1 VAFFR
6 NDTVNLLNL
15 HYGIHTLALS
25 GGGAFFGA
33 YLLRSGVPAPAVL
46 AALAAILAGR
56 FVIRPFVLLP
66 ARRFGLKPLVIVG
79 TLMTGLQ
86 YPLLAEVRGVG
97 WELVAL
103 CAIASAGDTLYWTCY
118 HAYFASLGD
127 ADHRGHQL
135 GAREAIAAI
144 VGIVGPL
151 ATGWTLTTLGP
162 RVAFDATAVV
172 LVLGALPILGTPN
185 VRVAAAAPG
194 ALRAAVLGV
203 LLFVADGW
211 IAAGFYFVW
220 QMALFLALGES
231 FTAYGGAM
239 ALAAL
244 VGAASGLL
252 LGRYIDAGHGERAV
266 WLAAGSLAAVIA
278 LRTGSST
285 DPVFAVVANAA
296 GALVPALYTP
306 TLMTAVYN
314 QAKGS
319 PCALRFHIATEGGWD
334 AGAAGACIAVAVLL
348 WAGAPI
354 WLGIALSLPG
364 AAAALALLRRYYRV
378 ARTARPSPATATG
391 IEASRQSRSER
402 SHRRAQKG
410 DPAATPTPAL
420 SPRLGAPARVGGAKG
435 VS

>member
-1 VAFFR
+1 VAFFC

-25 GGGAFFGA
+25 GGGTFFGA

-66 ARRFGLKPLVIVG
+66 ARRFGLKPLVIAG
-79 TLMTGLQ
+79 TVMTGLQ
-86 YPLLAEVRGVG
+86 YPLLAEVHGLG

-103 CAIASAGDTLYWTCY
+103 CAITSAGDTVYWTCY

-144 VGIVGPL
+144 VGIIGPL

-162 RVAFDATAVV
+162 KVAFDATAVV
-172 LVLGALPILGTPN
+172 LLLGALPILGTRN
-185 VRVAAAAPG
+185 VPVADTAPG
-194 ALRAAVLGV
+194 AFRAAVLG
-203 LLFVADGW
+203 LLMFMADGW
-211 IAAGFYFVW
+211 IAAGFFFVW

-244 VGAASGLL
+244 VGAVSGLV
-252 LGRYIDAGHGERAV
+252 LGRYIDAGHGGRAV
-266 WLAAGSLAAVIA
+266 WLAAGSLVLVIV
-278 LRTGSST
+278 LRTVSST
-285 DPVFAVVANAA
+285 DPILAVVANAA
-296 GALVPALYTP
+296 GALVPALYVP
-306 TLMTAVYN
+306 TMMTAVYN

-334 AGAAGACIAVAVLL
+334 AGAASGCIIVAALL

-364 AAAALALLRRYYRV
+364 AGAAFALLRGYY
-378 ARTARPSPATATG
+378 
-391 IEASRQSRSER
+391 
-402 SHRRAQKG
+402 
-410 DPAATPTPAL
+410 
-420 SPRLGAPARVGGAKG
+420 GGKQLRFT
-435 VS
+435 

>member
-56 FVIRPFVLLP
+56 FVIRPFVLIP
-66 ARRFGLKPLVIVG
+66 ARRFGLKPLVIAG
-79 TLMTGLQ
+79 TILTGLQ
-86 YPLLAEVRGVG
+86 YPLLAEVSGVG
-97 WELVAL
+97 WELAAL

-127 ADHRGHQL
+127 ADYRGHQL
-135 GAREAIAAI
+135 GAREAI

-151 ATGWTLTTLGP
+151 ATGWALTTLGP
-162 RVAFDATAVV
+162 RVAFDATAAV
-172 LVLGALPILGTPN
+172 LLLGALPILGTPN
-185 VRVAAAAPG
+185 VSVVAAAPG
-194 ALRAAVLGV
+194 ALRAASLGA
-203 LLFVADGW
+203 LMFLADGW

-252 LGRYIDAGHGERAV
+252 LGRYIDAGHGGRAV

-278 LRTGSST
+278 LRTASSA
-285 DPVFAVVANAA
+285 DPVLAVVANAA
-296 GALVPALYTP
+296 GALVPALYVP

-319 PCALRFHIATEGGWD
+319 PCALRFHIVTEGGWD
-334 AGAAGACIAVAVLL
+334 AGAAGACMAVAALL

-364 AAAALALLRRYYRV
+364 AAAALALLRRYY
-378 ARTARPSPATATG
+378 G
-391 IEASRQSRSER
+391 EAGTSRS
-402 SHRRAQKG
+402 
-410 DPAATPTPAL
+410 
-420 SPRLGAPARVGGAKG
+420 SPRQCLWQM
-435 VS
+435 

>member
-1 VAFFR
+1 MANPSYTSACAGARRRSVEVPVSRPIRPPKISGTAVAFFR

-25 GGGAFFGA
+25 GGGTFFAA

-66 ARRFGLKPLVIVG
+66 ARRFGLKPLVIAG
-79 TLMTGLQ
+79 TVMTGLQ

-103 CAIASAGDTLYWTCY
+103 CAITSAGDTVYWMCY

-144 VGIVGPL
+144 VGIIGPL

-162 RVAFDATAVV
+162 KVAFDATAVV
-172 LVLGALPILGTPN
+172 LLLGALPILGTRN
-185 VRVAAAAPG
+185 VPVADTAPG
-194 ALRAAVLGV
+194 AFRAAALG
-203 LLFVADGW
+203 LLMFMADGW
-211 IAAGFYFVW
+211 IAAGFFFVW

-244 VGAASGLL
+244 VGAVSGLSGMAPPEFSGVIFQRL
-252 LGRYIDAGHGERAV
+252 TRYGDVRLHGPGGAVSQMSGARRARR
-266 WLAAGSLAAVIA
+266 LAAVA
-278 LRTGSST
+278 
-285 DPVFAVVANAA
+285 
-296 GALVPALYTP
+296 
-306 TLMTAVYN
+306 
-314 QAKGS
+314 
-319 PCALRFHIATEGGWD
+319 
-334 AGAAGACIAVAVLL
+334 
-348 WAGAPI
+348 
-354 WLGIALSLPG
+354 
-364 AAAALALLRRYYRV
+364 
-378 ARTARPSPATATG
+378 
-391 IEASRQSRSER
+391 
-402 SHRRAQKG
+402 
-410 DPAATPTPAL
+410 
-420 SPRLGAPARVGGAKG
+420 
-435 VS
+435 

>member
-25 GGGAFFGA
+25 GGGTFFAA

-66 ARRFGLKPLVIVG
+66 ARRFGLKPLVIAG
-79 TLMTGLQ
+79 TVMTGLQ

-103 CAIASAGDTLYWTCY
+103 CAITSAGDTVYWTCY

-144 VGIVGPL
+144 VGIIGPL

-162 RVAFDATAVV
+162 KVAFDATAVV
-172 LVLGALPILGTPN
+172 LLLGALPILGTRN
-185 VRVAAAAPG
+185 VPVADTAPG
-194 ALRAAVLGV
+194 AFRAAALG
-203 LLFVADGW
+203 LLMFMADGW
-211 IAAGFYFVW
+211 IAAGFFFVW

-244 VGAASGLL
+244 VGAVSGLTLLCHKFHLWLRGRRRRQHGHRERAFAIAKASARRIVAIELGTCRCGRSGGASG
-252 LGRYIDAGHGERAV
+252 
-266 WLAAGSLAAVIA
+266 SVI
-278 LRTGSST
+278 TG
-285 DPVFAVVANAA
+285 
-296 GALVPALYTP
+296 
-306 TLMTAVYN
+306 
-314 QAKGS
+314 KGIFFDWS
-319 PCALRFHIATEGGWD
+319 GGTW
-334 AGAAGACIAVAVLL
+334 
-348 WAGAPI
+348 
-354 WLGIALSLPG
+354 S
-364 AAAALALLRRYYRV
+364 
-378 ARTARPSPATATG
+378 
-391 IEASRQSRSER
+391 
-402 SHRRAQKG
+402 
-410 DPAATPTPAL
+410 
-420 SPRLGAPARVGGAKG
+420 
-435 VS
+435 

>member
-25 GGGAFFGA
+25 GGGTFFGA
-33 YLLRSGVPAPAVL
+33 YLLHSGVPAPAVL

-66 ARRFGLKPLVIVG
+66 ARRFGLKPLVIAG
-79 TLMTGLQ
+79 TVMTGLQ
-86 YPLLAEVRGVG
+86 YPLLAEVRGIG

-103 CAIASAGDTLYWTCY
+103 CAITSAGDTVYWTCY

-135 GAREAIAAI
+135 GAREAIAAT
-144 VGIVGPL
+144 VGIIGPL

-162 RVAFDATAVV
+162 KVAFDATAVV
-172 LVLGALPILGTPN
+172 LLLGALPILGTRN
-185 VRVAAAAPG
+185 VLVADTAPG
-194 ALRAAVLGV
+194 AFRAAALG
-203 LLFVADGW
+203 LLMFMADGW
-211 IAAGFYFVW
+211 IATGFFFVW

-231 FTAYGGAM
+231 FSAYGGAM

-244 VGAASGLL
+244 VGAVSGLV
-252 LGRYIDAGHGERAV
+252 LGRYIDAGHGGRAA
-266 WLAAGSLAAVIA
+266 WLAAGSLGLVIA
-278 LRTGSST
+278 LRTVSST
-285 DPVFAVVANAA
+285 DPILAVVANAA
-296 GALVPALYTP
+296 GALVPALYVP
-306 TLMTAVYN
+306 TMMTAVYN

-334 AGAAGACIAVAVLL
+334 AGAASACIIVAALL

-364 AAAALALLRRYYRV
+364 AAAAFALLRGYY
-378 ARTARPSPATATG
+378 
-391 IEASRQSRSER
+391 
-402 SHRRAQKG
+402 
-410 DPAATPTPAL
+410 
-420 SPRLGAPARVGGAKG
+420 GGKQLRFT
-435 VS
+435 

>member
-25 GGGAFFGA
+25 GGGAFFAA
-33 YLLRSGVPAPAVL
+33 YLLQSGVPAPAVL

-56 FVIRPFVLLP
+56 FAIRPFVLMP
-66 ARRFGLKPLVIVG
+66 ARRFGLKPLVIAG
-79 TLMTGLQ
+79 TVMTGLQ
-86 YPLLAEVRGVG
+86 YPLLAEVRGIG
-97 WELVAL
+97 WELAAL
-103 CAIASAGDTLYWTCY
+103 CAIASIGDTLYWTCY

-172 LVLGALPILGTPN
+172 LLLGALPILATRN
-185 VRVAAAAPG
+185 VPVAAAAPG
-194 ALRAAVLGV
+194 ALRAAGLGV
-203 LLFVADGW
+203 LMFLADGW

-231 FTAYGGAM
+231 FKAYGGAM
-239 ALAAL
+239 ALAAV
-244 VGAASGLL
+244 VGAASGLF
-252 LGRYIDAGHGERAV
+252 LGRYIDAGHGGRAV
-266 WLAAGSLAAVIA
+266 WLAAGSLAVVIA

-285 DPVFAVVANAA
+285 DPVLAVVANAA
-296 GALVPALYTP
+296 GALVPALYVP
-306 TLMTAVYN
+306 TLMTAIYN

-319 PCALRFHIATEGGWD
+319 PCALRFHVATEGGWD
-334 AGAAGACIAVAVLL
+334 AGAASACMAVAALL

-354 WLGIALSLPG
+354 WIGIALSLPG
-364 AAAALALLRRYYRV
+364 AAAALALLRQYYGEK
-378 ARTARPSPATATG
+378 RTAPSSPANAG
-391 IEASRQSRSER
+391 GQGRRERSYRRARRSELA
-402 SHRRAQKG
+402 SS
-410 DPAATPTPAL
+410 PAL
-420 SPRLGAPARVGGAKG
+420 SPELGASALGGRERRLAP
-435 VS
+435 

>member
-25 GGGAFFGA
+25 GGGAFFAA

-66 ARRFGLKPLVIVG
+66 ARRFGLKPLVIAG
-79 TLMTGLQ
+79 TVMTGLQ

-97 WELVAL
+97 WELLAL
-103 CAIASAGDTLYWTCY
+103 CAITSAGDTVYWTCY
-118 HAYFASLGD
+118 HAYFAALGD

-162 RVAFDATAVV
+162 RITFDATAVV
-172 LVLGALPILGTPN
+172 LLLGALPILGTRN
-185 VRVAAAAPG
+185 VRVADAAPG
-194 ALRAAVLGV
+194 AFRAAVLG
-203 LLFVADGW
+203 LLMFMADGW
-211 IAAGFYFVW
+211 IAAGFFFVW

-244 VGAASGLL
+244 VGAVSGLL
-252 LGRYIDAGHGERAV
+252 LGRYIDAGHGGRAV
-266 WLAAGSLAAVIA
+266 WLAAGSLGLVII
-278 LRTGSST
+278 LRTVSST
-285 DPVFAVVANAA
+285 DPILAVVANAA
-296 GALVPALYTP
+296 GALVPALYVP
-306 TLMTAVYN
+306 TMMTAVYN

-334 AGAAGACIAVAVLL
+334 AGAASGCIIVAALL

-364 AAAALALLRRYYRV
+364 AAAAFALLRGYY
-378 ARTARPSPATATG
+378 
-391 IEASRQSRSER
+391 
-402 SHRRAQKG
+402 
-410 DPAATPTPAL
+410 
-420 SPRLGAPARVGGAKG
+420 GGKQLRFT
-435 VS
+435 

>member
-25 GGGAFFGA
+25 GGGTFFGA

-66 ARRFGLKPLVIVG
+66 ARRFGLKPLVIAG
-79 TLMTGLQ
+79 TVMTGLQ

-103 CAIASAGDTLYWTCY
+103 CAITSAGDTVYWTCY

-144 VGIVGPL
+144 VGIIGPL

-162 RVAFDATAVV
+162 KVAFDATAVV
-172 LVLGALPILGTPN
+172 LLLGALPILGTRN
-185 VRVAAAAPG
+185 VPVADTAPG
-194 ALRAAVLGV
+194 AFRAAVLG
-203 LLFVADGW
+203 LLMFMADGW
-211 IAAGFYFVW
+211 IAAGFFFVW

-244 VGAASGLL
+244 VGAVSGLI
-252 LGRYIDAGHGERAV
+252 LGRYIDAGHGGRAV
-266 WLAAGSLAAVIA
+266 WLAAGSLGLVIA
-278 LRTGSST
+278 LRTVSST
-285 DPVFAVVANAA
+285 DPILAVVANAA
-296 GALVPALYTP
+296 GALVPALYVP
-306 TLMTAVYN
+306 TMMTAVYN

-334 AGAAGACIAVAVLL
+334 AGAASGCIIVAALL

-354 WLGIALSLPG
+354 WLGILLSLPG
-364 AAAALALLRRYYRV
+364 AAAAFALLRGYYGE
-378 ARTARPSPATATG
+378 ARKKEPLQA
-391 IEASRQSRSER
+391 
-402 SHRRAQKG
+402 
-410 DPAATPTPAL
+410 
-420 SPRLGAPARVGGAKG
+420 
-435 VS
+435 

>member
-25 GGGAFFGA
+25 GGGTFFAA

-66 ARRFGLKPLVIVG
+66 ARRFGLKPLVIAG
-79 TLMTGLQ
+79 TVMTGLQ

-103 CAIASAGDTLYWTCY
+103 CAITSAGDTVYWTCY

-144 VGIVGPL
+144 VGIIGPL

-162 RVAFDATAVV
+162 KVAFDATAVV
-172 LVLGALPILGTPN
+172 LLLGALPILGTRN
-185 VRVAAAAPG
+185 VPVADTAPG
-194 ALRAAVLGV
+194 AFRAAALG
-203 LLFVADGW
+203 LLMFMADGW
-211 IAAGFYFVW
+211 IAAGFFFVW

-244 VGAASGLL
+244 VGASGRAGASPLRTDHDDRRLQSSEGVALRAALPHRHRGRLGRRRGERMYHCRRPALGRRAYLARDSAVAARSRSGFCAAAGLLWRSVKKRASGGVARIERSAVDGVT
-252 LGRYIDAGHGERAV
+252 GRTSHLASYADV
-266 WLAAGSLAAVIA
+266 WSSLKLMVSATGVGSL
-278 LRTGSST
+278 
-285 DPVFAVVANAA
+285 
-296 GALVPALYTP
+296 PAP
-306 TLMTAVYN
+306 
-314 QAKGS
+314 S
-319 PCALRFHIATEGGWD
+319 IIEE
-334 AGAAGACIAVAVLL
+334 
-348 WAGAPI
+348 
-354 WLGIALSLPG
+354 
-364 AAAALALLRRYYRV
+364 
-378 ARTARPSPATATG
+378 RP
-391 IEASRQSRSER
+391 
-402 SHRRAQKG
+402 
-410 DPAATPTPAL
+410 
-420 SPRLGAPARVGGAKG
+420 
-435 VS
+435 